1 MNILQLNRVYTIR
14 FYIIGC
20 LLLFSLLSMM
30 PIQAGLAEDRGSFRD
45 EVSNYKL
52 GTGDHIRI
60 QVFNEEDLT
69 VEAALTDAGT
79 IAYPFLG
86 EIKVAGMT
94 IGQLAN
100 YITQQL
106 KGPYLVDPK
115 VSVSVMEYRGFFI
128 YGEVEKPGNYP
139 YQPGLTIQRA
149 VAIAGGFTER
159 ASRGSITLLREG
171 DPTHTPEYVDLTIPV
186 QPGDIVTVEE
196 SFF

>member
-1 MNILQLNRVYTIR
+1 MNLPQSNRLYAISCYIL
-14 FYIIGC
+14 GC
-20 LLLFSLLSMM
+20 MVLFGLPNLL
-30 PIQAGLAEDRGSFRD
+30 PVHAAPAEDRSPVRD

-69 VEAALTDAGT
+69 VEAELTDAGT
-79 IAYPFLG
+79 VTYPFLG

-94 IGQLAN
+94 IGQLAD
-100 YITQQL
+100 YITRRL

-115 VSVSVMEYRGFFI
+115 VSVSVMEYREFFI
-128 YGEVEKPGNYP
+128 YGEVGKPGNYP
-139 YQPGLTIQRA
+139 YQPGLTVQRA

-159 ASRGSITLLREG
+159 ASRRSITVERED
-171 DPTHTPEYVDLTIPV
+171 DPTHTPQYVEITDPV